1 MYRWLLLILTL
12 GALSVPGRSAA
23 LDERAPDW
31 DVMLKHF
38 QLLADN
44 YNAMIRDRR
53 GSILK
58 QFGEY
63 DRILTFTENQS
74 AKFDFLLDSYGDT
87 GGFEALMRCRQ
98 ISDLKQQFDD
108 YLLQLERNCEI
119 LSDALER
126 LKRLKADL
134 EEDFNTASAAP
145 FQAQLRQC
153 LTAAERLEN
162 EFASLLKESQAYLK
176 KFTGTAR
183 KVDALNT
190 LAEQKRRQ
198 IVDGIFMKRGISLWE
213 RIRNWGSWSGFRTGI
228 REIFT
233 LWRLNLTNW
242 LELRIPTTGSF
253 WARLLTIFLAIAIPV
268 VPLGRRLI
276 YPWFNRLAVIHE
288 DEVSRGWFSA
298 GLLLGSATAA
308 LWCAPGWLN
317 GSDSS
322 FIETLTTSF
331 SAFTMLVF
339 SIAFR
344 LKVENARRSMEL
356 YVPVVIQ
363 HLIGAGLYLA
373 LAPFDVL
380 QLVVIPVNLL
390 VALSVAM
397 IVCRRKLDWI
407 DLLFGVATIAAALLA
422 VVFAAAGQPYLGFT
436 VTLGWLL
443 VIARIQ
449 VTLVLTR
456 ALLNHE
462 RKKPGPQK
470 KILINNLLLPL
481 LWIWSA
487 VRIFLWVTAT
497 YYVQESTFNWMGSRI
512 SLPQDLL
519 SITPARLAG
528 LLIAALVLRFVLKSL
543 RELVHRKYD
552 RRIGSGFLASVLTL
566 GAYLAWVLFA
576 LTGLM
581 LMEAKYSSLLVMLGG
596 LSMGVGL
603 ALKSSL
609 ENCLAA
615 LTILAGQLV
624 RNGDY
629 IEVDGIYGC
638 VRKIGFR
645 STVMET
651 EEGAVL
657 TIPNTQLVD
666 SKFLNWTR
674 SNPLRRVEL
683 LVDVAYNSDLAKVTE
698 LLRKVVA
705 NTEGVQSF
713 PVPEILCRGLE
724 ASSIRFAVFFWAAEP
739 RWWQTQARLRCR
751 VLEIFREN
759 GIEIPFNQLDVTVKH
774 S

>member
-176 KFTGTAR
+176 KFTETDR

-198 IVDGIFMKRGISLWE
+198 IVDGIFMKRGTSLWE
-213 RIRNWGSWSGFRTGI
+213 RVRNWGSWSGFRTGI

-253 WARLLTIFLAIAIPV
+253 WARLLTVFLAIAIPV

-317 GSDSS
+317 GNSGNMLDS
-322 FIETLTTSF
+322 EKN
-331 SAFTMLVF
+331 AD
-339 SIAFR
+339 
-344 LKVENARRSMEL
+344 ARRGVYSCPSKPAGYAWGGGIGISAEGKHPLTNYGKSIKITRMRNPSDLILLGDAAWQKGGLKLEPARSMKCPDNWSGETYIL
-356 YVPVVIQ
+356 NAP
-363 HLIGAGLYLA
+363 HSGLA
-373 LAPFDVL
+373 
-380 QLVVIPVNLL
+380 N
-390 VALSVAM
+390 
-397 IVCRRKLDWI
+397 
-407 DLLFGVATIAAALLA
+407 GALLDGH
-422 VVFAAAGQPYLGFT
+422 VAG
-436 VTLGWLL
+436 
-443 VIARIQ
+443 R
-449 VTLVLTR
+449 
-456 ALLNHE
+456 
-462 RKKPGPQK
+462 
-470 KILINNLLLPL
+470 
-481 LWIWSA
+481 
-487 VRIFLWVTAT
+487 
-497 YYVQESTFNWMGSRI
+497 SRDQWKD
-512 SLPQDLL
+512 SFQCDQ
-519 SITPARLAG
+519 
-528 LLIAALVLRFVLKSL
+528 
-543 RELVHRKYD
+543 
-552 RRIGSGFLASVLTL
+552 
-566 GAYLAWVLFA
+566 GAKL
-576 LTGLM
+576 
-581 LMEAKYSSLLVMLGG
+581 
-596 LSMGVGL
+596 
-603 ALKSSL
+603 
-609 ENCLAA
+609 
-615 LTILAGQLV
+615 
-624 RNGDY
+624 
-629 IEVDGIYGC
+629 
-638 VRKIGFR
+638 
-645 STVMET
+645 
-651 EEGAVL
+651 
-657 TIPNTQLVD
+657 
-666 SKFLNWTR
+666 
-674 SNPLRRVEL
+674 
-683 LVDVAYNSDLAKVTE
+683 
-698 LLRKVVA
+698 
-705 NTEGVQSF
+705 
-713 PVPEILCRGLE
+713 
-724 ASSIRFAVFFWAAEP
+724 
-739 RWWQTQARLRCR
+739 
-751 VLEIFREN
+751 
-759 GIEIPFNQLDVTVKH
+759 
-774 S
+774 